1 MVLEGQRLVSKHLHV
16 SSGFRYHVIHAT
28 ITTALMSLN
37 RSSLSTIF
45 QALSDCVTALG
56 FDAESMFTRAGL
68 DFSKI
73 YDPDARFRVTEVNKL
88 WRIAT
93 AETKHPC
100 LLFEVANYIEP
111 WMLHAVGHA
120 WITSPN
126 LLAALQRF
134 ERSHRMLSTN
144 VEIKLVQLQGAWQF
158 STNVIESMDD
168 TDGVLAGALRMCRMS
183 FGDDLKPLEVHLIR
197 LEPQDASP
205 ITDFFNC
212 PVEFGY
218 DENVM
223 VFSSSDLQR
232 KLRGSNPLIAAA
244 MDELINSYL
253 ARFDSSD
260 VVSRVREVVV
270 AFLVHGEPDKE
281 IIAEEL
287 KLSPR
292 TLQRRLGEQDSSVK
306 KIVDETRHQ
315 LSTAY
320 LDQSHL
326 SIKEV
331 AYSLGF
337 NDPSNFSRAFRRWEG
352 MTPKE
357 YRRSHA

>member
-1 MVLEGQRLVSKHLHV
+1 
-16 SSGFRYHVIHAT
+16 
-28 ITTALMSLN
+28 MSLN
-37 RSSLSTIF
+37 RSSLATIF
-45 QALSDCVTALG
+45 QAFSNCVDALG

-73 YDPDARFRVTEVNKL
+73 YDADARFGVAEVYQL

-100 LLFEVANYIEP
+100 LLFEMATYLEP

-120 WITSPN
+120 WITSPT
-126 LLAALQRF
+126 LLAALQRL

-144 VEIKLVQLQGAWQF
+144 VEIKLVQLQGAWQL
-158 STNVIESMDD
+158 SVNVIESMDD
-168 TDGVLAGALRMCRMS
+168 TDGAFACVLQMCRLCY
-183 FGDDLKPLEVHLIR
+183 GDDLKPLEVHLIR
-197 LEPQDASP
+197 LEPKDASP

-218 DENVM
+218 AENVM
-223 VFSSSDLQR
+223 VLNSSDLQR
-232 KLRGSNPLIAAA
+232 KLRGSNPEIAAA

-253 ARFDSSD
+253 ARFDSTD

-270 AFLVHGEPDKE
+270 AYLVHGEPDKE
-281 IIAEEL
+281 IIADEL

-292 TLQRRLGEQDSSVK
+292 TLQRRLSEQDSSVK

-320 LDQSHL
+320 LDKSHL

-352 MTPKE
+352 VSPKE
-357 YRRSHA
+357 YRKL